1 MRLASYQIQL
11 FRAALAGA
19 LVLISVLA
27 VIPLQDTV
35 VGDVNDK
42 LSHALAFYTLALL
55 LDFSFPGSPFNIKK
69 ILPLLAY
76 GLAIEA
82 AQSQIAYRMF
92 SLLDLGAD
100 ALGLMAYGL
109 SLPLVRH
116 LPVLRRRWLG
126 A

>member
-1 MRLASYQIQL
+1 MRLASYQINL
-11 FRAALAGA
+11 FRAALVGV

-27 VIPLQDTV
+27 VIPLQQTV
-35 VGDVNDK
+35 VGDINDK

-55 LDFSFPGSPFNIKK
+55 LDFSFPGSHYDLKK

-76 GLAIEA
+76 GLLIEA
-82 AQSQIAYRMF
+82 AQSQIPYRMF

-100 ALGLMAYGL
+100 ALGLVAYGL
-109 SLPLVRH
+109 SLPLMRH